1 MRCWDE
7 QLNRDGGDEKFAAVL
22 LEAIDEAF
30 ASLGESV
37 KESIYFHLE
46 HNFMIARQD
55 IPEKFDDFSVLIERI
70 FGSGARNLE
79 LLIMQNLYEKI
90 RCLYRWEGPRWLVP
104 DLAFKEYVNL
114 MRLSFEN
121 AVEKEDK
128 MEFFIYVGE
137 KQEQRT

>member
-1 MRCWDE
+1 LD
-7 QLNRDGGDEKFAAVL
+7 RDGGDEKFAAVL
-22 LEAIDEAF
+22 LEAIDKAF

-37 KESIYFHLE
+37 KEAIYFHLE

-55 IPEKFDDFSVLIERI
+55 IPDKIDDFSVLIERI
-70 FGSGARNLE
+70 FGLGARNLE

-104 DLAFKEYVNL
+104 DLTFKEYVNL

-121 AVEKEDK
+121 AVEKEEK

>member
-1 MRCWDE
+1 M
-7 QLNRDGGDEKFAAVL
+7 NKNGGNEKFAAVL

-37 KESIYFHLE
+37 KEAIYFHLE

-55 IPEKFDDFSVLIERI
+55 IPDKFDDFSVLLERI
-70 FGSGARNLE
+70 FGLGARNLE
-79 LLIMQNLYEKI
+79 LLIMKNLYERI

-114 MRLSFEN
+114 MRLSFED
-121 AVEKEDK
+121 AVEKEDTL
-128 MEFFIYVGE
+128 EFFIYVGE